1 MDDSKIVE
9 MYWQRSE
16 QAIAET
22 DQKYGK
28 YCYRIAYNILASNED
43 AEESVSDTYMTAWNT
58 IPPRRPSV
66 LATFLGKITR
76 NLSIDRWRER
86 SACKR
91 GGGQIVLALE
101 ELEECI
107 ASTENVEQNYAKKEL
122 IVAYKRFVEKLP
134 VTERRVFLLRY
145 WYLDSIGDIAQKYGF
160 SESKVKSMLHRT
172 RQKLQRC
179 LAEEGLL

>member
-1 MDDSKIVE
+1 MDDSRIVE
-9 MYWQRSE
+9 LYWNRSE
-16 QAIAET
+16 QAIGET

-28 YCYRIAYNILASNED
+28 YCYRIAYNILASKED
-43 AEESVSDTYMTAWNT
+43 SEETVSDTYMTAWNT

-76 NLSIDRWRER
+76 RLSIDRWRTR
-86 SACKR
+86 SAYKR
-91 GGGQIVLALE
+91 GGGQMALALE
-101 ELEECI
+101 ELEDCI
-107 ASTENVEQNYAKKEL
+107 ASPESVEQTYAKKEL
-122 IVAYKRFVEKLP
+122 LAAYKRFVERLP

-172 RQKLQRC
+172 RQKLNRC

>member
-9 MYWQRSE
+9 LYWDRKE
-16 QAIAET
+16 QAIEET
-22 DQKYGK
+22 QKKYGS
-28 YCYRIAYNILASNED
+28 YCYKIAYNILTSKED

-76 NLSIDRWRER
+76 RLSIDRWRTR
-86 SACKR
+86 SAYKR
-91 GGGQIVLALE
+91 GGGQMVLALE
-101 ELEECI
+101 ELEECV
-107 ASTENVEQNYAKKEL
+107 ASSENVEQTYAKKEL
-122 IVAYKRFVEKLP
+122 LAAYKRFIEKLP
-134 VTERRVFLLRY
+134 ITERRVFLCRY

-172 RQKLQRC
+172 RQKLNKC
-179 LAEEGLL
+179 LVEEGLL

>member
-9 MYWQRSE
+9 LYWDRKE
-16 QAIAET
+16 QAIEET
-22 DQKYGK
+22 QKKYGS
-28 YCYRIAYNILASNED
+28 YCYKIAYNILTSKED

-58 IPPRRPSV
+58 IPPHRPSV

-76 NLSIDRWRER
+76 RLSIDRWRTR
-86 SACKR
+86 SAYKR
-91 GGGQIVLALE
+91 GGGQVVLALE
-101 ELEECI
+101 ELEECV
-107 ASTENVEQNYAKKEL
+107 ASSENVEQTYAKKEL
-122 IVAYKRFVEKLP
+122 LAAYQRFIEKLP

-172 RQKLQRC
+172 RQKLHRC